1 MESRGT
7 VLTPAEAAVVTG
19 YTAGHP
25 GCLVREGIIPNAGW
39 PGVSGIARGE
49 LGRKGRL
56 PAPGRKTRPSWRE
69 LPDARLLRSIT
80 ERGGWWHADREMGGS
95 VLGPV
100 GGASRARLPPLALE
114 ARGVVPRPGVQP
126 WPAAGFL
133 RSSTSPGGLTR
144 KP

>member
-39 PGVSGIARGE
+39 PGASGIARGE
-49 LGRKGRL
+49 LGRKGRR
-56 PAPGRKTRPSWRE
+56 PAP
-69 LPDARLLRSIT
+69 
-80 ERGGWWHADREMGGS
+80 
-95 VLGPV
+95 
-100 GGASRARLPPLALE
+100 E
-114 ARGVVPRPGVQP
+114 ARGVVPRPGVQPWVQP